1 MTIVSINRE
10 EQGKI
15 RIEQWYE
22 ITGALNVPEGGK
34 SFWVISK
41 PSTEN
46 EPYNFFMRID
56 RNIEAED
63 YETAQNK
70 TSEWLNKVL
79 MEPISTTFSIQAKS
93 ADLPEAISD
102 LVKKLGET

>member
-1 MTIVSINRE
+1 MVSINRE

-15 RIEQWYE
+15 KIEQWYE

-41 PSTEN
+41 PSTKN
-46 EPYNFFMRID
+46 EPYNFFMRVD
-56 RNIEAED
+56 RNIEAKD

-70 TSEWLNKVL
+70 TTEWINHVL
-79 MEPISTTFSIQAKS
+79 MEPLSTTFSVRAKS
-93 ADLPEAISD
+93 ADLPETVSD
-102 LVKKLGET
+102 LARKLGEI